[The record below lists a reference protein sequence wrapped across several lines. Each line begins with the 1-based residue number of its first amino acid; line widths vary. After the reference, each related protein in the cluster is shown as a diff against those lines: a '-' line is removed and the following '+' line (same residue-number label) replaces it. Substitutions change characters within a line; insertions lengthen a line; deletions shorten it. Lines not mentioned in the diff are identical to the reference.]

1 MRWGI
6 GWERRQISLLGELC
20 VFLYSDDWRLI
31 YEARTK
37 WKLGWIDDKQVRCVT
52 STGKSEHT
60 LTPLSVTGGMKL
72 VSIKL
77 NSTTALNIE
86 YRTRSGV
93 DKGTCSEGLL
103 FYTVNAAKATLKIPV
118 QVLDPH
124 VNKGRGCGPQN
135 GPGANG
141 PLSSAAMD
149 FSKGEKSIQL
159 SQYGVKVEV
168 SSGSADSYKFSVEKK

>member
-1 MRWGI
+1 MDANLW
-6 GWERRQISLLGELC
+6 
-20 VFLYSDDWRLI
+20 
-31 YEARTK
+31 ARTK
-37 WKLGWIDDKQVRCVT
+37 WKLGWIDDNQVQCVT
-52 STGKSEHT
+52 SNGKSEHT

-93 DKGTCSEGLL
+93 DGGTCSEGLL
-103 FYTVNAAKATLKIPV
+103 FYTANAAKATLQAPYR
-118 QVLDPH
+118 VLDPH
-124 VNKGRGCGPQN
+124 ATKGRGCGPQS

-149 FSKGEKSIQL
+149 FRKGEKAIL
-159 SQYGVKVEV
+159 LPQYGVKVEV
-168 SSGSADSYKFSVEKK
+168 TSGSADSYEFTLEKK

>member
-1 MRWGI
+1 M
-6 GWERRQISLLGELC
+6 
-20 VFLYSDDWRLI
+20 LI

-37 WKLGWIDDKQVRCVT
+37 WKLGWIDDNQVQCVT
-52 STGKSEHT
+52 SKGKSEHT
-60 LTPLSVTGGMKL
+60 LTPLSVTGGTKL

-77 NSTTALNIE
+77 SATTALNIE
-86 YRTRSGV
+86 YRSRSGV

-103 FYTVNAAKATLKIPV
+103 FYTVNAAKATLQAPV

-124 VNKGRGCGPQN
+124 AKRGKGCGPQS

-149 FSKGEKSIQL
+149 FSKGEKSILL

-168 SSGSADSYKFSVEKK
+168 SSGSADSYKFTVERR

>member
-1 MRWGI
+1 VRCVLSM
-6 GWERRQISLLGELC
+6 LGQL
-20 VFLYSDDWRLI
+20 DAN

-37 WKLGWIDDKQVRCVT
+37 WKLGWIDDNQVQCVT

-60 LTPLSVTGGMKL
+60 LTPLSATGGMKL

-77 NSTTALNIE
+77 NSTTVLNIE

-93 DKGTCSEGLL
+93 DSETCSEGLL
-103 FYTVNAAKATLKIPV
+103 FYTANAAKATLKAPYL
-118 QVLDPH
+118 VLDPH
-124 VNKGRGCGPQN
+124 TNKVRGCGPQS

-149 FSKGEKSIQL
+149 FRKGEKIIQL
-159 SQYGVKVEV
+159 SPYGVKVEV
-168 SSGSADSYKFSVEKK
+168 SSASGSSYKFIVEKR

>member
-1 MRWGI
+1 M
-6 GWERRQISLLGELC
+6 
-20 VFLYSDDWRLI
+20 LI

-37 WKLGWIDDKQVRCVT
+37 WKLGWINDDQVQCVS

-60 LTPLSVTGGMKL
+60 LTPLSVTGGTKL

-77 NSTTALNIE
+77 NSTTVLNIE

-103 FYTVNAAKATLKIPV
+103 FYTANAAKPTLQVPV
-118 QVLDPH
+118 LVLDPH
-124 VNKGRGCGPQN
+124 ANKGKGCGPQT
-135 GPGANG
+135 GPAGNG

-149 FSKGEKSIQL
+149 FTKGEKSIL
-159 SQYGVKVEV
+159 LPQYGVKVEV
-168 SSGSADSYKFSVEKK
+168 SSGSQDTYKFTVEKK

>member
-1 MRWGI
+1 M
-6 GWERRQISLLGELC
+6 
-20 VFLYSDDWRLI
+20 LI

-37 WKLGWIDDKQVRCVT
+37 WKLGWINDNQVQCV
-52 STGKSEHT
+52 SSPGKSEHT
-60 LTPLSVTGGMKL
+60 LTPLSTTGGIKL

-86 YRTRSGV
+86 YRKRSGV
-93 DKGTCSEGLL
+93 DRGTCSEGLL
-103 FYTVNAAKATLKIPV
+103 FYTANAAKPTLQIPYLV
-118 QVLDPH
+118 IDPH
-124 VNKGRGCGPQN
+124 AKKGKGCGPQS

-149 FSKGEKSIQL
+149 FSKGEKSILL

-168 SSGSADSYKFSVEKK
+168 SSGSGDSYKFTVEKR

>member
-1 MRWGI
+1 VSRA
-6 GWERRQISLLGELC
+6 
-20 VFLYSDDWRLI
+20 VLI
-31 YEARTK
+31 LSQLDADYDARTK
-37 WKLGWIDDKQVRCVT
+37 WKLGWIDDNQVQCVT

-60 LTPLSVTGGMKL
+60 LTPLSATGGIKL

-93 DKGTCSEGLL
+93 DTGTCSEGLL
-103 FYTVNAAKATLKIPV
+103 FYTANAARPTLQVPY

-124 VNKGRGCGPQN
+124 ANKGKGCGPQS

-149 FSKGEKSIQL
+149 FNKGEKTIL
-159 SQYGVKVEV
+159 LPQYGVKVEV
-168 SSGSADSYKFSVEKK
+168 SSGSANSYKFTVEKK